1 MSEAMKQTF
10 GLVRRPWGV
19 FYLKSKISGVQT
31 SLKTSDKHEAQRIL
45 QAHNESENQPHF
57 NLSLARVYLNGA
69 DPKLAT
75 RTWQEV
81 MENIVAKKAD
91 ETRRRWETAIKDANF
106 DCIRN
111 LSVCET
117 HPEHF
122 DKVLADGKVST
133 NVYLRRIHNHA
144 LGMEWLL
151 KSVIPRLQ
159 WPRPVFKAKR
169 AIRAEE
175 HAAIVERE
183 QNSERRDFYELLWHT
198 GASQTDAACLLAED
212 ISWNTRTISYS
223 RKKLKSRGTAIKPAL
238 IRFGAE
244 IEIILK
250 RRPAV
255 GSLFPYL
262 CTVRAGDRA
271 TEFRQRCD
279 GLKISGVSLHS
290 YRYAWAERA
299 LKCGYPER
307 FAQQALG
314 HNSKA
319 VHHAYSKHAE
329 VTVPSLD
336 DWEKEWSKNSQRN
349 AQPKLVPV
357 DFQSQ
362 PTPNVM
368 ARIPGTI
375 RGCCRLQSLKAPA
388 HPRRGQRDTINHKVI
403 DGCAFCIGSPR
414 RCQR

>member
-1 MSEAMKQTF
+1 MKQAF

-19 FYLKSKISGVQT
+19 FYLKHKITGEQK
-31 SLKTSDKHEAQRIL
+31 SLKTSDKVEAQRIL
-45 QAHNESENQPHF
+45 QAHNESECQPHF

-81 MENIVAKKAD
+81 MENIVAKKTD
-91 ETRRRWETAIKDANF
+91 ETRRRWDTAIKDRNF
-106 DCIRN
+106 ECIRS
-111 LSVCET
+111 LHVAET
-117 HPEHF
+117 RPEHF
-122 DKVLADGKVST
+122 DRVLADGKVST

-159 WPRPVFKAKR
+159 WPKPVFKAKR
-169 AIRAEE
+169 AITVEE
-175 HAAIVERE
+175 HAAIVARE
-183 QNSERRDFYELLWHT
+183 QNAERRDFYELLWHT

-212 ISWNTRTISYS
+212 VDWNSRTISYS
-223 RKKLKSRGTAIKPAL
+223 RAKLKSRGGIGIKPAL
-238 IRFGAE
+238 IRFGTE
-244 IEIILK
+244 IEVILK

-255 GSLFPYL
+255 GPLFPYL
-262 CTVRAGDRA
+262 RTVRAGDRA
-271 TEFRQRCD
+271 TEFHQRCD
-279 GLKISGVSLHS
+279 GLEISGVSLHS

-329 VTVPSLD
+329 VSVPSLD
-336 DWEKEWSKNSQRN
+336 DWEKEWGNNPQCN
-349 AQPKLVPV
+349 VQPKLQPV
-357 DFQSQ
+357 DF
-362 PTPNVM
+362 
-368 ARIPGTI
+368 
-375 RGCCRLQSLKAPA
+375 RLPFVSVA
-388 HPRRGQRDTINHKVI
+388 HAN
-403 DGCAFCIGSPR
+403 
-414 RCQR
+414 